1 MSRTLR
7 LILAALAFFAV
18 SAALAKPLC
27 DPHPQEAVPHE
38 ACCASLADG
47 AAVVPDDAFVPL
59 SKAHAGIPAPK
70 AVLAPWASAQRRTVE
85 LPPERPP
92 VSRPF
97 FARSARIL
105 I

>member
-1 MSRTLR
+1 
-7 LILAALAFFAV
+7 LIFAALAFFAV
-18 SAALAKPLC
+18 SAALAKSVC
-27 DPHPQEAVPHE
+27 DPHPQGAVAHE

-47 AAVVPDDAFVPL
+47 AAVVPDDTLAAF
-59 SKAHAGIPAPK
+59 SKAHTGMPAPT
-70 AVLAPWASAQRRTVE
+70 AALAPWAQTQRRTVE